1 MPDTFFII
9 MPLAAA
15 IFGALLTTMGRLPG
29 PCIGAM
35 QHFVVGA
42 TCAVIALLTFPHA
55 FFEGHIAPIISGTLA
70 GCAASFLYEFLSAKI
85 DPKLEITLAAIL
97 KFSIYG
103 PALRLVSV
111 LDKGAAF
118 GFLVA
123 VAIDC
128 LFTTTVI
135 LQASRSRR
143 EGVWRTISSAVP
155 PLLIFSGFLLSR
167 PLETIEP
174 DLGNGL
180 VSFFM
185 LLLLFLS
192 FRSLIEDAFE
202 RNDRPALCLLFVTGF
217 AAIVLIEDLPVLH
230 H

>member
-29 PCIGAM
+29 TCIGAM

-42 TCAVIALLTFPHA
+42 ICAVIALLTFPHA
-55 FFEGHIAPIISGTLA
+55 FFEGRVTAILIGTAA
-70 GCAASFLYEFLSAKI
+70 GCAASFLYEFLSAKV
-85 DPKLEITLAAIL
+85 DPKFEIVLAAIL

-103 PALRLVSV
+103 LALRLVSV

-128 LFTTTVI
+128 LFTATDI
-135 LQASRSRR
+135 LRASRSRR
-143 EGVWRTISSAVP
+143 EATWRTIGSAALPV
-155 PLLIFSGFLLSR
+155 LSIAGFLLSR
-167 PLETIEP
+167 PLEMIDP
-174 DLGNGL
+174 DIGKGL

-192 FRSLIEDAFE
+192 FRSLIEDAFQ
-202 RNDRPALCLLFVTGF
+202 RNDRPALCLLFVAGF
-217 AAIVLIEDLPVLH
+217 AMIVFIEDLPVLH